1 MAKSCV
7 ICDKTQG
14 PGIKYKR
21 RGARK
26 LGGGAGAK
34 IVGKTLRRMLPN
46 LQRIKILLNG
56 VVKRSWVCTG
66 CIKAGKIKK
75 A

>member
-21 RGARK
+21 RGAAK
-26 LGGGAGAK
+26 KGGGAGAK
-34 IVGKTLRRMLPN
+34 IVGKTLRRVLPN
-46 LQRIKILLNG
+46 LQRIKILLKG
-56 VVKRSWVCTG
+56 TVLRTWVCTG
-66 CIKAGKIKK
+66 CIKAGKIVK

>member
-1 MAKSCV
+1 MARSCI

-21 RGARK
+21 RGAKK

-56 VVKRSWVCTG
+56 SVRRVLVCTG
-66 CIKAGKIKK
+66 CIKAGKITK

>member
-46 LQRIKILLNG
+46 LQRIKILLNKS
-56 VVKRSWVCTG
+56 VQRAWVCTG
-66 CIKAGKIKK
+66 CIKAGKISK